1 MVIAIG
7 TDIVEIARIAEVLE
21 RQGERFIDRILT
33 VSEKTLYNQSKS
45 VSFVAKR
52 FAAKEAVAKAL
63 GTGIGRGVSF
73 QDIVISNNAKGA
85 PLVELSNGAADV
97 MRELG
102 GARMLLSLSD
112 ERHYALAYA
121 VLTSK
126 YYDTCLCKRIMSYNS
141 LAEA

>member
-1 MVIAIG
+1 M
-7 TDIVEIARIAEVLE
+7 
-21 RQGERFIDRILT
+21 
-33 VSEKTLYNQSKS
+33 
-45 VSFVAKR
+45 
-52 FAAKEAVAKAL
+52 
-63 GTGIGRGVSF
+63 SF

-121 VLTSK
+121 VLT
-126 YYDTCLCKRIMSYNS
+126 
-141 LAEA
+141 E

>member
-1 MVIAIG
+1 M
-7 TDIVEIARIAEVLE
+7 
-21 RQGERFIDRILT
+21 
-33 VSEKTLYNQSKS
+33 
-45 VSFVAKR
+45 
-52 FAAKEAVAKAL
+52 AKAL

-121 VLTSK
+121 VLT
-126 YYDTCLCKRIMSYNS
+126 
-141 LAEA
+141 

>member
-112 ERHYALAYA
+112 ERHYALDYA
-121 VLTSK
+121 VLNK
-126 YYDTCLCKRIMSYNS
+126 
-141 LAEA
+141 

>member
-52 FAAKEAVAKAL
+52 FAAKEAVAKAF

-85 PLVELSNGAADV
+85 PLVELSNG
-97 MRELG
+97 G
-102 GARMLLSLSD
+102 GRCNA
-112 ERHYALAYA
+112 
-121 VLTSK
+121 
-126 YYDTCLCKRIMSYNS
+126 
-141 LAEA
+141 

>member
-121 VLTSK
+121 VLT
-126 YYDTCLCKRIMSYNS
+126 
-141 LAEA
+141 E